1 MDAGAVLERL
11 AELGVAVTVKPNGN
25 LWLQPASVIPADVL
39 EAVRAGKA
47 QIVAALS
54 RRRVPPDTGLAPLLA
69 RLRAGQAWLVAHY
82 DAYMDGLE
90 PEGPYVASLIAW
102 DTLEKLLRTLYHF
115 EGCICESGA
124 CAPEAPVWCSAC
136 AEARP
141 WRHEERP

>member
-1 MDAGAVLERL
+1 MGKYLEKVRSL
-11 AELGVAVTVKPNGN
+11 EQALTERATGDYERNERNEVTPITK
-25 LWLQPASVIPADVL
+25 
-39 EAVRAGKA
+39 
-47 QIVAALS
+47 
-54 RRRVPPDTGLAPLLA
+54 RVPPDTGLAPLLK

-124 CAPEAPVWCSAC
+124 CDPDAPVWCSAC